1 MDSKKIFAE
10 NFSTG
15 IKLGQK
21 RGHILNLGSISR
33 DIAFMGQTQLLSQIL
48 LRFAPPET
56 FALSDA
62 KPYSK
67 DGFWKIL
74 LGFSKIIFSNDFCFT
89 FPQFLRQK
97 YFFRQKHFL

>member
-74 LGFSKIIFSNDFCFT
+74 LDFPKSYFRMIFVLLSHN
-89 FPQFLRQK
+89 QK